1 MKGFGRRNTASM
13 QPPEGLGTGRLW
25 AELFDLGLTSY
36 PFKKYSI
43 GFNDIATVIGNDDKV
58 KYFEKDHN
66 VRSHISNDYGHT
78 MILTIYGLQHDVD
91 IDLIGT
97 IVSHFAPSLKPI

>member
-1 MKGFGRRNTASM
+1 MPNLDSALLGLLPLRLMKPNFDWEKSCLRKGF
-13 QPPEGLGTGRLW
+13 
-25 AELFDLGLTSY
+25 TSY

-58 KYFEKDHN
+58 KYFENEHN
-66 VRSHISNDYGHT
+66 VRIHISNDYGHT
-78 MILTIYGLQHDVD
+78 MILTICALKHDVD

-97 IVSHFAPSLKPI
+97 IISYFAPSLKPV